1 MANQLSPG
9 DDVDLID
16 DDNIEEQDDNLVVG
30 DGVDRLWEECSDLG
44 ENGQGHGSEVE
55 GLLWWED
62 NGALVK

>member
-30 DGVDRLWEECSDLG
+30 DGVDRL
-44 ENGQGHGSEVE
+44 
-55 GLLWWED
+55 
-62 NGALVK
+62 